1 MWDVPVVVYCVWTLV
16 LLVSSFIL
24 LACLSRE
31 TKKFNKKLARAE
43 NRLDGVE
50 DIRGLESLLS
60 RYVRSKLGH
69 GVLATLANSFDDT
82 RNVSEDL
89 RQEIEDWFTR
99 RQNDLKNKKY
109 NPKLIRRTILAA
121 IRAGLTKHPLDI
133 RGSRLSLEA
142 AKIFLGM
149 EEEKK
154 DSINFLAASI
164 ALPGPKVK
172 RERRACPTIFCDWVT
187 AGTLKCLSVLISH
200 PNTTPL
206 FFTFISFTVWLFDTV
221 TDMSIIDQLW
231 NFNLP
236 ILYPKDDLATQEI
249 TYLSYQTLT
258 IDLYAPLLL
267 FFLLF
272 SLVFMLLSCSCSR
285 LSDKYRLAAEY
296 TRPEREVPGQHQ
308 EDPTTILARY
318 DFNILS
324 AITSSL
330 PQFSLQFAAYIIIL
344 YMLET
349 LKGLSVDHATKD
361 QISYKINEFSFA
373 SLWLSGTG
381 SALALIV
388 AQYSAFKIQHE
399 HSLTLPQR
407 FLYLLACVSNTVSM
421 MCSCLILVVVVL
433 LPAATYVGRYHIM
446 TFVILAGAVLGVGF
460 LMSGALAG
468 FGLDAS
474 KIKADRV
481 VTVFNMDGLL
491 TSYLRFTQTGEGK
504 WRTILGATTLIGKI
518 FSLLTVNLFLPPSQ
532 LLVHPFLRF
541 YSTSPRSPALHY
553 SIAKQI
559 IYFNILNLISS
570 IMLCVDID
578 QYGFNYNITQTTRNL
593 LIYANVGGVPCLFF
607 SLFILFKFYSSYDLW
622 SSNGVHL
629 VFLQDDSWKGEEECH
644 DGTTYSLLNDTTTL
658 IEDSS
663 EEIMKDGP
671 EDNKAEEEAVNN
683 GPAAESTAVD
693 IENETTEADRMTL
706 VRKQSKVVLKRQR
719 ARLNQ
724 KLKGSCLASCVLDV
738 ALVDTRGKWVDVSDV
753 PID

>member
-1 MWDVPVVVYCVWTLV
+1 VWDVPVVVYCVWTLV
-16 LLVSSFIL
+16 LFVSSFIL

-43 NRLDGVE
+43 NRMDGVD

-69 GVLATLANSFDDT
+69 GVLATLANSFDDK

-89 RQEIEDWFTR
+89 RQEIEDWFSR
-99 RQNDLKNKKY
+99 RQNDLKNKNY
-109 NPKLIRRTILAA
+109 NPKLIKRTILAA

-149 EEEKK
+149 EDKK
-154 DSINFLAASI
+154 ESINFLSASI
-164 ALPGPKVK
+164 ALPSPKVK
-172 RERRACPTIFCDWVT
+172 RMACPTVFCDWVT

-206 FFTFISFTVWLFDTV
+206 FFTFMSFTVWLFDTI

-296 TRPEREVPGQHQ
+296 TRAEREVPGQHQ
-308 EDPTTILARY
+308 EDPTTIMARY
-318 DFNILS
+318 DFNIAS

-399 HSLTLPQR
+399 HSLTLRQR

-446 TFVILAGAVLGVGF
+446 TFVILAGAVLGIGF
-460 LMSGALAG
+460 LISGALAG

-607 SLFILFKFYSSYDLW
+607 SFFILFKFYSSYDLW

-629 VFLQDDSWKGEEECH
+629 VFLQDDSWKGEEECN
-644 DGTTYSLLNDTTTL
+644 DETSYTMLNNTTAL
-658 IEDSS
+658 IEESPED
-663 EEIMKDGP
+663 IVKDGP
-671 EDNKAEEEAVNN
+671 EDNKDEEEAASN
-683 GPAAESTAVD
+683 GPAAESTAVE
-693 IENETTEADRMTL
+693 IENETTEADRMTF
-706 VRKQSKVVLKRQR
+706 VRKQSKIVLKRQR
-719 ARLNQ
+719 ARLNRT
-724 KLKGSCLASCVLDV
+724 LKSSCLSSCVLDV